1 MLKQSLLFLLI
12 AACCGTAA
20 AVVDFCGKSSKAV
33 CQDRTN
39 CDKCYCSFKCG
50 PRDKKPDDTL
60 IWIEDDPNG
69 IYCYCKQRDVDYF
82 KKNGCDIKEATR

>member
-1 MLKQSLLFLLI
+1 MKQIVLMLGLLSCSALMS
-12 AACCGTAA
+12 T
-20 AVVDFCGKSSKAV
+20 VEFCGKQSKAV
-33 CQDRTN
+33 CQDRKN